1 MSNDFVEYFMSLSL
15 EKREMLLDHLVSLLR
30 ETSLAEDDKLHDIR
44 HNHIINGGIG
54 CPHCGSTQIIS
65 YGSFKGKK
73 RYKCKDCEKTFS
85 EFTTSAV
92 YWLHKKDLLR
102 EYLFYFLQGYSLRR
116 IADEMDIC
124 LKTAF
129 LWRHKILYALNQ
141 KHKKGLKGLIEVDD
155 TYFRFSEKGNKSIK
169 NRKPRKRGKPTGQ
182 DGINKEH
189 VAVFVAFCRE
199 DKSVS
204 SGVGCRGRITMD
216 AFHEAI
222 GKHLDREN
230 CLLCTD
236 SHHTYQGY
244 SNNYGIKKEKIFIRK
259 KQFVKDKIYHIQNVN
274 NVHSQLKTWIKRFK
288 GVASKYLNHYLEY
301 FNLIYDLSRKI
312 DKPNESLRRL
322 LEIDN
327 GFIKSTE
334 IKHQYCIT

>member
-30 ETSLAEDDKLHDIR
+30 DSSIAEDDKLHDIR

-73 RYKCKDCEKTFS
+73 RYKCKECEKTFS

-129 LWRHKILYALNQ
+129 LWRH
-141 KHKKGLKGLIEVDD
+141 
-155 TYFRFSEKGNKSIK
+155 
-169 NRKPRKRGKPTGQ
+169 
-182 DGINKEH
+182 
-189 VAVFVAFCRE
+189 
-199 DKSVS
+199 
-204 SGVGCRGRITMD
+204 
-216 AFHEAI
+216 
-222 GKHLDREN
+222 
-230 CLLCTD
+230 
-236 SHHTYQGY
+236 
-244 SNNYGIKKEKIFIRK
+244 
-259 KQFVKDKIYHIQNVN
+259 
-274 NVHSQLKTWIKRFK
+274 
-288 GVASKYLNHYLEY
+288 
-301 FNLIYDLSRKI
+301 
-312 DKPNESLRRL
+312 
-322 LEIDN
+322 
-327 GFIKSTE
+327 
-334 IKHQYCIT
+334 